1 MTASKLRQASIG
13 LLSVLAAS
21 TARSAPVD
29 RTIRSDRTIRV
40 DCDHGGDLRAALR
53 RAGSGPARIYVIGTC
68 TGQFETAGDRIE
80 IIGRSPAESRIGM
93 IGGGPSGPALR
104 VTGPGQLTVRNL
116 ALFDS
121 VWGLYVEGP
130 GRLVIVEG
138 CEITGNDDGVVAQ
151 NGARVALQNTRV
163 LSSQQAGMVA
173 YNGSSLFVTG
183 GSIRDNHQGVALFDR
198 STLALFDSEVRGNQ
212 NQGLAAQSL
221 CTVDATR
228 TTFLDN
234 GAHASVLDRSAL
246 TVVDSTVGQPG
257 DATAFSFFTTGDS
270 RTTIVFPSSPGIVY
284 GTAHVVGG
292 SNLSVQGGTLHDGAI
307 LQDFSWVR
315 LTDATVERPIS
326 CYTGSDA
333 ICAGRA
339 SAIVS
344 GCGPVSSS
352 CTGTP
357 VPASEPPAFLKFVPE
372 GGIEPPR
379 R

>member
-1 MTASKLRQASIG
+1 MTASKLRLACIG

-21 TARSAPVD
+21 GARSAAV
-29 RTIRSDRTIRV
+29 DRTIRV

-53 RAGSGPARIYVIGTC
+53 RAGSGPARIHVIGTC
-68 TGQFETAGDRIE
+68 AGQFETAGDRIE

-93 IGGGPSGPALR
+93 IGGGPSGPALH

-121 VWGLYVEGP
+121 PWGLYVEGP

-138 CEITGNDDGVVAQ
+138 CEITGNGYGVFALQ
-151 NGARVALQNTRV
+151 GARVALRNTQV
-163 LSSQQAGMVA
+163 FSSQDSGMAA
-173 YNGSSLFVTG
+173 YSGSELTVIG
-183 GSIRDNHQGVALFDR
+183 GSIRDNTQGVAIFDR
-198 STLALFDSEVRGNQ
+198 STLALLDSEIRGNQ

-221 CTVDATR
+221 CTIDATR

-234 GAHASVLDRSAL
+234 GAHASVLDRSSL
-246 TVVDSTVGQPG
+246 NVVDSNVGQPG

-284 GTAHVVGG
+284 GTAYVVGG
-292 SNLSVQGGTLHDGAI
+292 SNLFVQGGTLHDGAI
-307 LQDFSWVR
+307 LQDFSWAK
-315 LTDATVERPIS
+315 LTNAAVEGTIS
-326 CYTGSDA
+326 CQTGSDA
-333 ICAGRA
+333 ICAGST
-339 SAIVS
+339 SARVS

-357 VPASEPPAFLKFVPE
+357 VPASEPPALLKFVPE
-372 GGIEPPR
+372 GRITQPR